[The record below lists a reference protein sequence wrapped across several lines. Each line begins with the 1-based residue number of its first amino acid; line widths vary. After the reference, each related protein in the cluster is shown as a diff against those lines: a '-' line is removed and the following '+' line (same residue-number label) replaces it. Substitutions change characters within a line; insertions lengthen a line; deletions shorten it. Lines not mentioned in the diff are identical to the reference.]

1 MSWLSTT
8 DNEDYS
14 QVITDRMTFSSF
26 WFLKDKF
33 AQIGEPNEMRLFPV
47 SELQGNIKDCYIRLQ
62 RRTSF
67 KF

>member
-14 QVITDRMTFSSF
+14 QVITDSMTFPSF

-33 AQIGEPNEMRLFPV
+33 AQIGEPNEMRSFPV
-47 SELQGNIKDCYIRLQ
+47 SELQGYI
-62 RRTSF
+62 
-67 KF
+67 